1 MKVPVSPSSPFP
13 TEQGWSR
20 YMLACSEA
28 ALLCRKIK
36 VAHYKKKEVYSL
48 TKPYVSVIQHWQ
60 THSFSHF
67 CFVGFPSSLFSFFF
81 MTSDQSGYSRIVS
94 PLVSLQQCLALIF
107 ISILVLQVYPVGPQ
121 REPEEHGQLCTLP
134 QSAARVWAVPLGGR
148 HPVPQPFAARRDR
161 VWRSVSPA
169 RSDWLWLSIK
179 TS

>member
-67 CFVGFPSSLFSFFF
+67 CFVGFPSSLFSFFLWHQISQV
-81 MTSDQSGYSRIVS
+81 TAESCRHLSASNS
-94 PLVSLQQCLALIF
+94 VSLWFF